1 MYEGLRNQN
10 IVRER
15 TFPGFKIECR
25 ACAIATYDLNTG
37 VMIMANRI
45 DRRTHKRFKVR
56 EESFAFIENGSKI
69 LCKIKNISKG
79 GISLVT
85 IANAEHIPDFFDTDI
100 FVTGRVFYL
109 KDVPSKK
116 VSEFP
121 LDSKSLFTT
130 FVKSRVG
137 VQFGDLSNTQ
147 TSQLE
152 KFIKSHAT
160 IEDISE
166 Y

>member
-1 MYEGLRNQN
+1 MNYIWIL
-10 IVRER
+10 VR
-15 TFPGFKIECR
+15 PYSFKTE
-25 ACAIATYDLNTG
+25 
-37 VMIMANRI
+37 VMVMGNRI
-45 DRRTHKRFKVR
+45 DRRTHKRFRVR

-79 GISLVT
+79 GVSLVT
-85 IANAEHIPDFFDTDI
+85 IANAEHIPEIFDMDI

-116 VSEFP
+116 ISQAY

-137 VQFGDLSNTQ
+137 IQFGELDSDQ
-147 TSQLE
+147 TVQLDN
-152 KFIKSHAT
+152 FIKKHAT
-160 IEDISE
+160 IEDMSDS
-166 Y
+166 